1 MTEFVGGAEVVPNL
15 PTARPRPRPRLRLRP
30 TVLASVFVGGFA
42 GGLARHE
49 VTLAWPAPV
58 SSLPWAIFAI
68 NTSGAF
74 ALALLLVLVVEVL
87 PPTTYLRP
95 ALGTGFL
102 GAFTT
107 FSSVMTTVD
116 RLAGQGRGN
125 VAAAYLSAST
135 LAGLSAASLGLVLG
149 RAIAAYRHR
158 PPRRGR

>member
-15 PTARPRPRPRLRLRP
+15 PTARPRPRPRPRLRP

-42 GGLARHE
+42 GGLARYA
-49 VTLAWPAPV
+49 VTMAWPAPA
-58 SSLPWAIFAI
+58 SSFPWAIFLI

-74 ALALLLVLVVEVL
+74 ALALLLVLVIEIL
-87 PPTTYLRP
+87 PPTTHLRP

-107 FSSVMTTVD
+107 FSSVVTAVD
-116 RLAGQGRGN
+116 HLAAQGRAN
-125 VAAAYLSAST
+125 VAAVYLLAST

-158 PPRRGR
+158 PRPARR